1 MDSRFPDEF
10 LWGAASAAHQVEG
23 NNVTSDA
30 WVLEHMAGSMYAE
43 PSLDAVDF
51 YHRYRDDAAM
61 VAGLGLNS
69 LRFGV
74 EWGRVEP
81 EPGMVSRAELDHYS
95 RVVDACLEH
104 GLTPVVTL
112 HHFTTP
118 RWVVA
123 DGGWLNR
130 DTASRF
136 AEHCARVA
144 ERFDERVDWYC
155 TINEV
160 NTPVQLTGNGLISP
174 RGLELLE
181 AAKHRGA
188 AAFGVPV
195 EQFCP
200 FFPYANDEPSLAVVL
215 EAHRQAVDALHST
228 RSTIKAGVT
237 LSMQEQVG
245 EAGGEE
251 AAADADEQLNRRF
264 LRDFGT
270 VGDFVGVQNYS
281 RIRYDGTGR
290 IEETENLSGMGLPMV
305 PASLAATCRQ
315 AYEVTGLP
323 VLVTEHG
330 TDLDTDQ
337 DHLREAFIVDSLKIL
352 ADTIGDG
359 VDVCGYIHWSLHDNF
374 EWFKGYEGHFGLVEV
389 DRATQTRTPRPSAAA
404 LGRIAR
410 TNGADL

>member
-1 MDSRFPDEF
+1 MESRFPEGF

-30 WVLEHMAGSMYAE
+30 WVLEHMSGSMYAE
-43 PSLDAVDF
+43 PSRDAVDF

-61 VAGLGLNS
+61 VAGLGLNC

-81 EPGMVSRAELDHYS
+81 ERGMISRAELDHYS
-95 RVVDACLEH
+95 RVVDACLDH

-112 HHFTTP
+112 HHFTSP

-123 DGGWLNR
+123 DGGWLNP

-136 AEHCARVA
+136 ADHCARVA
-144 ERFDERVDWYC
+144 ERFGERVEWYC

-160 NTPVQLTGNGLISP
+160 NTPVQLTGNGLISD
-174 RGLELLE
+174 RGLALLE

-188 AAFGVPV
+188 DAFGVPV
-195 EQFCP
+195 ERFCP
-200 FFPYANDEPSLAVVL
+200 FFPYADDEPSLAVVSD
-215 EAHRQAVDALHST
+215 AHRQAVDALHSV

-245 EAGGEE
+245 EAGGEQT
-251 AAADADEQLNRRF
+251 AADADEQLNRRF
-264 LRDFGT
+264 LREFGT

-281 RIRYDGTGR
+281 RIRYDSNGR
-290 IEETENLSGMGLPMV
+290 IDETEGLSGMGLPMV

-337 DHLREAFIVDSLKIL
+337 DHLRESFIVDSLKIL
-352 ADTIGDG
+352 AETIGEG
-359 VDVCGYIHWSLHDNF
+359 VDVRGYIHWSLHDNF
-374 EWFKGYEGHFGLVEV
+374 EWFKGYQGHFGLVEV
-389 DRATQTRTPRPSAAA
+389 DRATQIRTPRPSAAT
-404 LGRIAR
+404 LGRIAL
-410 TNGADL
+410 TNGAGI